1 MVSLPEKYGLGRS
14 KAGINRL
21 GMKEEIEAGNQ
32 ETVTQAERGGWGL
45 DPAI

>member
-1 MVSLPEKYGLGRS
+1 MVSLPEKYGLGRL

-21 GMKEEIEAGNQ
+21 GMKEEIETGNQ
-32 ETVTQAERGGWGL
+32 ETVTQSEGGGWGL